1 MAQEDVLVEDGS
13 PEEETGSP
21 EPELEATILEGES
34 DTSEAASVEEDIDE
48 TEDEADASADRLE
61 DAEPE
66 AEDTEDSPD
75 LPEEEPA
82 DGGLVPPEEI
92 PEGAAWYVVHTYS
105 GYENKVKRNLE
116 YRVESSGMQ
125 DRVYRVVVPVEE
137 EVDIKEGQRRVV
149 ERRVF
154 PGYVFVQMSMDDD
167 AWYLVHN
174 TPGVTSFV
182 GSGSKP
188 TPLRDEEVERIL
200 KRIEAEEPTV
210 RVSFR
215 EGQRVQIVDGP
226 FSDFHGIVDEI
237 DMERGK
243 VRLLVSFF
251 GRETPVELD
260 LLQVEKG

>member
-1 MAQEDVLVEDGS
+1 MAQEDVLVEEDA
-13 PEEETGSP
+13 PEEEAAAETAEPEIEETLESQLDTEDTP
-21 EPELEATILEGES
+21 DASEVEELEEEPELEEVEGE
-34 DTSEAASVEEDIDE
+34 EEYEGLI
-48 TEDEADASADRLE
+48 
-61 DAEPE
+61 P
-66 AEDTEDSPD
+66 PD
-75 LPEEEPA
+75 
-82 DGGLVPPEEI
+82 EI
-92 PEGAAWYVVHTYS
+92 PEEAAWYVVHTYS

-116 YRVESSGMQ
+116 YRAESSGMQ
-125 DRVYRVVVPVEE
+125 DHVFRVVVPTEE
-137 EVDIKEGQRRVV
+137 EVDIKQGQRRVV

-154 PGYVFVQMSMDDD
+154 PGYVFVQMLMDDD

-174 TPGVTSFV
+174 TPGVTGFV
-182 GSGSKP
+182 GSGTRP
-188 TPLRDEEVERIL
+188 TPLRDDEVERIL

-215 EGQRVQIVDGP
+215 EGQQVRIVDGP